1 VGCVDD
7 PRPAPHWLGPASS
20 RGCPAPQMSEW
31 PPGKDGGGAGGAGQK
46 LTLPLPPIQRPLQQ
60 QEAEPP
66 GQQPKVLRPAV
77 FSKLENL
84 VREMQDSEH
93 GVPVRSQ
100 KLFLTSIPAAFM
112 GYDLIEWLM
121 DRLCIE
127 DSPVEA
133 VHLANLLCQFGY
145 YFPVSEQKNL
155 LVKDDS
161 SLYRFQSPYY
171 WPSQHHTP
179 DNIEYAIYLY
189 KRAQRNKKI
198 HGLEPGLPDYE
209 NDALNNLK
217 KILVSKWDFVTMQ
230 AEEQLKVAKDR
241 KKGDKIINDSQE
253 KAYWRVYRP
262 PPGYNTL
269 VENSPVPTREQ
280 RVKARR
286 NNKELLKEETDYLK
300 QYFHV
305 SRLRTS
311 QVAEGILEY
320 TDTFVDWDPLLVGV
334 GPSNPWMTDDQSYWE
349 INKPIPD
356 VPTEKRV
363 RRWAISLEDIILD
376 PLGVQELL
384 QYMKKEYSHENLRF
398 WLAVQE
404 LKRGPGSDTKIK
416 KKVKEIFEEFLSKG
430 AKAEINIDGKTM
442 EETRIAMKTPSRYT
456 YDKAA
461 DHVYLLLLKKDCYPR
476 FIRSEHYKNLLA
488 YAINPGSSRKR
499 FFNFPQVRKKISQNH
514 PPHAPGQPGPGG
526 SNVSGPNPEDFE
538 IYGMDGT
545 GEDDDKTPLNPNAET
560 PRKIQPLQDRNEA
573 CPWDIPSEPPRHEKV
588 AGRARKIS
596 IASGE
601 VLALT
606 DNHVPNSE
614 NNASNSVLA
623 RPLSLNYIPSD
634 TDQFSTDLGQVEI
647 DLSQDK
653 RGSEASESPNKIYLR
668 KKSSSAISGDDEI
681 IIKKTS
687 KSSPADSLQFNPTL
701 NSSCSA
707 LYDSGPLVQIGSG
720 PGVSVCQTLGLDN
733 SHSSLPFQ
741 QTQNLSPGKC
751 SDSVRRA
758 ASENHGA
765 KLRKEDGECMS
776 GSAAASAGAET
787 DGATAA
793 IGGEEERTEA
803 PPGDAGENGCW
814 ITTQDVCPW
823 EDEESCKKESHPP
836 FVKTYATLGY
846 L

>member
-1 VGCVDD
+1 
-7 PRPAPHWLGPASS
+7 
-20 RGCPAPQMSEW
+20 MSEW

-60 QEAEPP
+60 QDPEPP
-66 GQQPKVLRPAV
+66 PVQQPKVLRPAV

-286 NNKELLKEETDYLK
+286 NNKELLREETDYLK
-300 QYFHV
+300 QYLDI
-305 SRLRTS
+305 SRVRTA
-311 QVAEGILEY
+311 QVAEGLLEY

-363 RRWAISLEDIILD
+363 RRWAISLEDIIMD

-476 FIRSEHYKNLLA
+476 FIRSDHYKNLLA

-514 PPHAPGQPGPGG
+514 PPNAPGQPGQGG
-526 SNVSGPNPEDFE
+526 QNVSGPNPEDFE

-545 GEDDDKTPLNPNAET
+545 GEDDEKTPLNPNTDT

-573 CPWDIPSEPPRHEKV
+573 CPWDVPNDTPRHEKV

-614 NNASNSVLA
+614 NKANNSVLA

-634 TDQFSTDLGQVEI
+634 SDQFSTDPGQVEI
-647 DLSQDK
+647 DLTQDK
-653 RGSEASESPNKIYLR
+653 RGPEISESPNKIHFR

-681 IIKKTS
+681 IIKKPS
-687 KSSPADSLQFNPTL
+687 KSSPADNLSFNPTL
-701 NSSCSA
+701 NASCSA
-707 LYDSGPLVQIGSG
+707 LYDTPLVALG
-720 PGVSVCQTLGLDN
+720 PCPAVCQALGFDN
-733 SHSSLPFQ
+733 THNNSSLQFQ
-741 QTQNLSPGKC
+741 QPQNLSPGRC
-751 SDSVRRA
+751 DDSVR
-758 ASENHGA
+758 SGVVDNHGV
-765 KLRKEDGECMS
+765 KSQREDGGLIASSADMS
-776 GSAAASAGAET
+776 NPEA

-793 IGGEEERTEA
+793 VGSSDERLDA
-803 PPGDAGENGCW
+803 PPGDSGENGCW

-823 EDEESCKKESHPP
+823 EDDSLTP
-836 FVKTYATLGY
+836 TWL
-846 L
+846 